1 MGNAYIFSLQ
11 PSFTQG
17 FIVGQLF
24 SLCLLVFIFKYL
36 FFDATLERPYK
47 SSYQPRLERDVTDPE
62 IITMT
67 QRLKVMDGLES
78 DQEKSGV
85 ETSEWLNVLI
95 QQVGGHD
102 LGAIDARPL
111 INSAAIDS

>member
-1 MGNAYIFSLQ
+1 
-11 PSFTQG
+11 
-17 FIVGQLF
+17 
-24 SLCLLVFIFKYL
+24 
-36 FFDATLERPYK
+36 
-47 SSYQPRLERDVTDPE
+47 
-62 IITMT
+62 
-67 QRLKVMDGLES
+67 MDGLES